1 MSFHVWFSMKNF
13 KQLSKL
19 ISLCNICNC
28 LLLTFIYS
36 HLLCTFMEITCFIS
50 PKTYVLYLRC
60 NLIIRLGHFINGR
73 NFGLYCDNVSASLP
87 EISFLNLQRSV
98 YKYNVGIKIIVR
110 YTINVLVYG
119 HLCTLN
125 GPSANCPF
133 NIHLRYYRMFT
144 LGLQSSTLYLFTFHI
159 FSTLY
164 LYS

>member
-1 MSFHVWFSMKNF
+1 MSTQHLWITFRDINIITGSSKVQGNSMSFHVWFSMKNF

-50 PKTYVLYLRC
+50 PKTCFLLLRC

-87 EISFLNLQRSV
+87 EISFLNLQSSV
-98 YKYNVGIKIIVR
+98 YKYNVGIKIIAR

-119 HLCTLN
+119 H
-125 GPSANCPF
+125 
-133 NIHLRYYRMFT
+133 
-144 LGLQSSTLYLFTFHI
+144 
-159 FSTLY
+159 
-164 LYS
+164 